1 MKNTLMVKT
10 LCFVSNFF
18 GTVLLI
24 YGGISYVALLFMH
37 TNYVQTI
44 GAAILGLP
52 DILLLG
58 VLLLGVTQLLRHVS
72 GQTDSPGWIL
82 RKGEFIIYLAI
93 VIRIVQAIWRYSTV
107 GTACFGGSCSLSG
120 VTQKP
125 TLVTIIELAIFFVRI
140 LIMFGVAQS
149 LRAMGYS
156 SSRKSVDSN

>member
-1 MKNTLMVKT
+1 MKNTLIVKT
-10 LCFVSNFF
+10 HCFVSNFF
-18 GTVLLI
+18 GAVLLI

-37 TNYVQTI
+37 TNYAQTI

-58 VLLLGVTQLLRHVS
+58 LLLLGVTQLLRHVS

-82 RKGEFIIYLAI
+82 GKGEFIIYLAI
-93 VIRIVQAIWRYSTV
+93 IVRIVQVTWSLSRT
-107 GTACFGGSCSLSG
+107 GTACFSGTCSLS
-120 VTQKP
+120 VATQKP
-125 TLVTIIELAIFFVRI
+125 TLVTIIELAIFSVRI

-156 SSRKSVDSN
+156 SLRKSVDSN